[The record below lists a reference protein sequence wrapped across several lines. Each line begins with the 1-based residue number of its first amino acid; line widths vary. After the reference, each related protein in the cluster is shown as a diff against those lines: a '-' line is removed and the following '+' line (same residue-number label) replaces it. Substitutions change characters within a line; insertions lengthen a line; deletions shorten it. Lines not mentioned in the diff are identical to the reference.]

1 MQEHEKRKP
10 WRVIIPSKY
19 QLTIIYTKCWLSLSH
34 WDESILLSYHICIK
48 SQQLMGPL
56 LFLIYVNDLASVS
69 SILFTILFA
78 DDTNVFITG
87 KNIPNLITVMNNE
100 LSSEWMNVNKLS
112 LNVKKT
118 KYMLFCIKN
127 PHIEGGNIL
136 LNGEII
142 DKVNHFKFLGVI
154 IDSHLSWM
162 DHVQHIRK
170 KISKGIGILYK
181 TKDYLKSDTLL
192 TLYYSFVYPYLIYCI
207 EVWGATTKGN
217 LISLLKTQK
226 RVVRMIKSVPIRT
239 ESAPLFSEL
248 KMLSVFKIY
257 MLKLAVLMFKY
268 HHGQVTKTIDYLFT
282 KVSSVHDRDTRQSSQ
297 YYVPFSRKE
306 IVRKSFRY
314 RAAKIWNKL
323 YGILDIRC
331 SITSFKY
338 HLKSYLLDTG
348 DLDGLDKC
356 LL

>member
-1 MQEHEKRKP
+1 MP
-10 WRVIIPSKY
+10 I
-19 QLTIIYTKCWLSLSH
+19 KCGVPQG
-34 WDESILLSYHICIK
+34 SIL
-48 SQQLMGPL
+48 GPL
-56 LFLIYVNDLASVS
+56 LFFICVNDLANVS
-69 SILFTILFA
+69 SVLFTILFA

-100 LSSEWMNVNKLS
+100 LSKLSEWMNVNKVS

-118 KYMLFCIKN
+118 KYMLFCIN
-127 PHIEGGNIL
+127 SPHIEGGNIL

-142 DKVNHFKFLGVI
+142 NKVNHFKFLCVI

-162 DHVQHIRK
+162 DYVQHIRK

-239 ESAPLFSEL
+239 ESAP
-248 KMLSVFKIY
+248 Y
-257 MLKLAVLMFKY
+257 
-268 HHGQVTKTIDYLFT
+268 
-282 KVSSVHDRDTRQSSQ
+282 
-297 YYVPFSRKE
+297 
-306 IVRKSFRY
+306 
-314 RAAKIWNKL
+314 
-323 YGILDIRC
+323 
-331 SITSFKY
+331 
-338 HLKSYLLDTG
+338 
-348 DLDGLDKC
+348 
-356 LL
+356 